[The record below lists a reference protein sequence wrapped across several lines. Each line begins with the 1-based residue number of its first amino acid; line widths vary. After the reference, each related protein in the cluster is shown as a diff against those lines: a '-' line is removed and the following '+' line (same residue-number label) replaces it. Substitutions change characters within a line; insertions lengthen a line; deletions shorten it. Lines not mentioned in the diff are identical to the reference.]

1 MGIFRRPD
9 FEQMRRDG
17 ELPRLINWAL
27 YDKDR
32 ESSRAAL
39 ASLRKDVPVLVE
51 YLYETATWAQ
61 AHNVGRR
68 KMLPSRSVKLLDEAV
83 QVLTRLGGHTVTPLV
98 DAVRVYDDY
107 GSPDEHARF
116 LFFVLVFEALEK
128 IGRPAVV
135 GLQELAGDP
144 QKDVAK
150 QAREVLA
157 RLDARGLVADEDD
170 ERDEE
175 AEEEDEPEAD
185 AD

>member
-32 ESSRAAL
+32 KSSRAAL

-68 KMLPSRSVKLLDEAV
+68 KLLPSRSVKLLDEAV
-83 QVLTRLGGHTVTPLV
+83 KVLIRLGALAVTPLV

-128 IGRPAVV
+128 IGHPAVV
-135 GLQELAGDP
+135 GLQELAGGP
-144 QKDVAK
+144 HRDVAK

-170 ERDEE
+170 ERDEA
-175 AEEEDEPEAD
+175 AEEEDEPETD
-185 AD
+185 AG

>member
-1 MGIFRRPD
+1 
-9 FEQMRRDG
+9 MRRDG

-32 ESSRAAL
+32 ESNRAAL

-61 AHNVGRR
+61 EHNVGRR

-83 QVLTRLGGHTVTPLV
+83 KALIRVGSRAATPLV
-98 DAVRVYDDY
+98 DAIRVYDDY

-128 IGRPAVV
+128 IGRAAVE
-135 GLQELAGDP
+135 GLQELADDP
-144 QKDVAK
+144 HADVAE